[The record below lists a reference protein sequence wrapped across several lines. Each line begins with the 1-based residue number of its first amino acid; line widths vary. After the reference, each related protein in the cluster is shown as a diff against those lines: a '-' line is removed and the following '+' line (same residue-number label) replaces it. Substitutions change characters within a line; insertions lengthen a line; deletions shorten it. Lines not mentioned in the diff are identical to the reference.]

1 MCYKAQPL
9 FFAIFR
15 KQIRICPRYSLCN
28 PKTRNMKNFDE
39 LIQSPSPVLV
49 DFYAEW
55 CMPCKMMLPILLEVE
70 EEMEDKARFLKVDVD
85 KEKELAKR
93 FRILSVPTLII
104 FKNGEQLW
112 RQSGVMQKKALTHLL
127 KEYL

>member
-1 MCYKAQPL
+1 
-9 FFAIFR
+9 
-15 KQIRICPRYSLCN
+15 
-28 PKTRNMKNFDE
+28 MKNFDE
-39 LIQSPSPVLV
+39 LIQSSKPVPV
-49 DFYAEW
+49 HFYAEW

-70 EEMEDKARFLKVDVD
+70 EDMKDKAQFLKVDVD

-127 KEYL
+127 KEYM